1 MRQWHWYSVRSYT
14 YVRTYVDTRV
24 VVQCKIL
31 CAALGAAARATG
43 DGGGLMIS
51 MAGQATSKVGYI
63 CVSDVMT
70 FLHSDWVVL

>member
-1 MRQWHWYSVRSYT
+1 MGQWHWYSVRSYT
-14 YVRTYVDTRV
+14 CVRRYLTRV

-31 CAALGAAARATG
+31 CAALGAAARATR

-51 MAGQATSKVGYI
+51 MAGQVTSKVGYI